1 VIGQVCLD
9 EGSAAVRLRTISDR
23 LSRTKEIRV
32 TKRLA
37 NLVLSLALLSAY
49 SVAQE
54 TEETTGTVYGVVTAD
69 ADESCDSSPHGQLGK
84 DLRLFVA

>member
-1 VIGQVCLD
+1 MRVALGVYSQYQT
-9 EGSAAVRLRTISDR
+9 GSAAQR
-23 LSRTKEIRV
+23 KIRV
-32 TKRLA
+32 TNRLA
-37 NLVLSLALLSAY
+37 NLVLSLALLSAN